1 MKHLPLLLLLGLPAQ
16 ALYMHLPF
24 IFPLL
29 G

>member
-1 MKHLPLLLLLGLPAQ
+1 MMHLPLLLLLGLLVQ
-16 ALYMHLPF
+16 ALYMYLPF